1 MKRWNYFTFLATGSL
16 RNDALR
22 RGRPHARPVSQFV
35 HAPRA
40 RPRCLLLLP
49 NAALARA
56 RDTTMIFMLNNL
68 STTPTGHLVEDV
80 ASRLAADLLIYLN
93 LLF

>member
-1 MKRWNYFTFLATGSL
+1 MLCAAAAPTRGLYRNLFTLA
-16 RNDALR
+16 
-22 RGRPHARPVSQFV
+22 
-35 HAPRA
+35 RA

-68 STTPTGHLVEDV
+68 STTPIGHLVEDV